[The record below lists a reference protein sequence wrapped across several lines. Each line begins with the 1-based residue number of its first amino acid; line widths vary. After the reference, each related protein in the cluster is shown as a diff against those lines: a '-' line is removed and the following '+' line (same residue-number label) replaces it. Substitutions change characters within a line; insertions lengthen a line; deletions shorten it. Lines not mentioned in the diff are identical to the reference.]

1 MNRPIVEFTVIPTR
15 QGGSYPMDV
24 VDTSNGA
31 GATKFNTVES
41 TFNKFTDKI
50 KPAAHPK
57 QAGTGVD
64 V

>member
-1 MNRPIVEFTVIPTR
+1 
-15 QGGSYPMDV
+15 MDV